1 MYPCLA
7 KLHFPFKRMFADAA
21 TTSCAPGLDPADLE
35 DLASAAGNSKKSLL
49 HLIQIPKGVQ
59 FAFSQTKE
67 RITSILL
74 YQPPVGIVA
83 VWAVSRLIKSGRLF
97 HLYHVPENSE
107 QVLVNKA
114 SRLDY
119 HTGRALDLDLDDE
132 HYQKFGGVERVR
144 RRLALRALISLVEEK
159 ETDHNSKD
167 EIDNDFAQQLIQ
179 ISLLQVLNVQFPPA
193 GSHGALAQKMIV
205 AFSQVEQAMLPNNRK
220 KRKLTSEVDQLMEV
234 AYQTAEIRTLDA
246 MLRLT
251 RDRLLRSSFRLSRT
265 VQHWQRRVH
274 NQSLLSPFLRDIVYD
289 SMENDRM
296 RLAFVEAAYRQE
308 MVRLGKV
315 VGLLIERPVGMEDSF
330 LSRAV
335 EQTLEM
341 KNESVPSSWFPKF
354 SNFAVRFNADE
365 RGKMQFQHYEE
376 SINIGGRAAL
386 HVLLEDYDTVQVPW
400 LQEAEAWSLK
410 ARSMLYDILE
420 EALRSSV
427 QQTAAAEQ
435 QLAQLN
441 QSWRIREYSEP
452 SEIPKQWNTVYELV
466 REIHKIQR
474 VGEGK
479 SLKLRNSN
487 VVNSF
492 QQWNLLGIPSAVFRI
507 FLAQLAHRH
516 LFVPYWPKL
525 QKLIQESYDIS
536 MEIITTRFWL
546 PVKDL
551 MTELMFRPE
560 SALLTGISLKDEEA
574 SLDYMLRDLKFGD
587 GTPATRHDAIFKAS
601 RQYEEDMK
609 TGLIRHAFGGRLVRL
624 ILIQVQQLKVGML
637 NAAETIDVL
646 LQTNRFNIQL
656 LAIIPAIVIATVGT
670 KLFFRFLFTVRV
682 KDIRP
687 MKAVHA
693 EMTKYLYELESILL
707 LADSSKKDAP
717 AIQALNDQELGHFV
731 LSLYDYLVL
740 LDYSSPQPFPK
751 WQCDAIHQAITRFL
765 GAEGTLTTKSLDD
778 QVRLIDQVKRKHSE
792 LAKYL

>member
-1 MYPCLA
+1 LQNMFYPCLA

-21 TTSCAPGLDPADLE
+21 TTSCEPGLDSADLD
-35 DLASAAGNSKKSLL
+35 DLASAAFNSKKSLL

-74 YQPPVGIVA
+74 YQPPVGIIA

-97 HLYHVPENSE
+97 RLYHEPENSE
-107 QVLVNKA
+107 QVLVSKA

-144 RRLALRALISLVEEK
+144 RRLALRALIRLVEEN
-159 ETDHNSKD
+159 ETDQDSKD
-167 EIDNDFAQQLIQ
+167 ESGKNFAQQLIQ

-193 GSHGALAQKMIV
+193 GSHGALAQKIID
-205 AFSQVEQAMLPNNRK
+205 AFAQVEQAMLPNNGK
-220 KRKLTSEVDQLMEV
+220 KRKITSEVDQLMEV
-234 AYQTAEIRTLDA
+234 AYQTAEIRTMDA

-274 NQSLLSPFLRDIVYD
+274 SQSLLPPFLRDIIYD
-289 SMENDRM
+289 SMESDRM
-296 RLAFVEAAYRQE
+296 RLGFVEAAYRQE
-308 MVRLGKV
+308 MIRLGKV
-315 VGLLIERPVGMEDSF
+315 VGLLIERPVGMEDSV

-335 EQTLEM
+335 EQTSKM

-354 SNFAVRFNADE
+354 RNFALRLNTDE

-376 SINIGGRAAL
+376 SINIGGHAAL
-386 HVLLEDYDTVQVPW
+386 HVLLEDYDAVQVPW
-400 LQEAEAWSLK
+400 LQEAASWSLK

-420 EALRSSV
+420 ETLRSSV

-466 REIHKIQR
+466 SEIHKVQR

-487 VVNSF
+487 IVNHF
-492 QQWNLLGIPSAVFRI
+492 QQWNLLGIPSTVFRI
-507 FLAQLAHRH
+507 FLAQLAHKH

-536 MEIITTRFWL
+536 MEIINTRFWL

-560 SALLTGISLKDEEA
+560 SALLTGISLKDEET
-574 SLDYMLRDLKFGD
+574 SLDYMLRDLNFGD
-587 GTPATRHDAIFKAS
+587 GSPATRHEAIFKAS

-609 TGLIRHAFGGRLVRL
+609 AGLIRHAFGGRLIRL

-637 NAAETIDVL
+637 SAAETIDVL

-656 LAIIPAIVIATVGT
+656 LAIIPAIGIVSVGT

-682 KDIRP
+682 KDVRP
-687 MKAVHA
+687 MKPGHA
-693 EMTKYLYELESILL
+693 EMTK
-707 LADSSKKDAP
+707 
-717 AIQALNDQELGHFV
+717 
-731 LSLYDYLVL
+731 
-740 LDYSSPQPFPK
+740 
-751 WQCDAIHQAITRFL
+751 
-765 GAEGTLTTKSLDD
+765 
-778 QVRLIDQVKRKHSE
+778 
-792 LAKYL
+792 